1 LSERS
6 LYLQNLNY
14 IKLANPYNILI
25 ALCVLVVAS
34 YLFNIVSS
42 RIKIPSVILLLT
54 TGIGLNYFGKDL
66 GYELSTTNVLLE
78 LLGIVGLI
86 LIVLEGAL
94 DLKLTRAKIPLIA
107 KSFFSALLILI
118 ATTGI
123 ICFIFIEF
131 IELTWKIGLVYAVPL
146 GVISSAIAIPSVQK
160 LSAEKREFITYESTF
175 SDIIGI
181 MLFNYVIL
189 DNLLSSDSIGHFF
202 FGLFLIILISAASSF
217 VLLFL
222 LNHATSHVKFYLIF
236 AVLVLVYSVSKLF
249 HLPSLLLIL
258 IFGLMLN
265 NAHLFI
271 KGRLVR
277 YLHYEKLSHVTLEL
291 KLITVE
297 TAFIIRTFFFI
308 LFGYTM
314 NLVLLQDIN
323 VTIIGSL
330 IIATIIGIRFIFLR
344 FISKSNLL
352 PELFIAP
359 RGLIT
364 IVLFYSIP
372 ASFQSDK
379 FNEGILF
386 FVIIVSAVIMMFG
399 LMLSKT
405 KFEKSMDDP
414 LNL

>member
-1 LSERS
+1 M
-6 LYLQNLNY
+6 
-14 IKLANPYNILI
+14 ANPYNILI

>member
-1 LSERS
+1 MSERS

>member
-1 LSERS
+1 
-6 LYLQNLNY
+6 
-14 IKLANPYNILI
+14 LANPYNILI